1 VRSLLGDLLPSQQA
15 VIGIAR
21 NATLTEG
28 SRKGIPVMATMDSAM
43 QFSPCSSG
51 LRRSPA
57 ELESSRCSY
66 GYRMVTRKAPC
77 FGDAP
82 GGNRTRGLRL
92 ERPLSGRWH
101 RLSLRRSAYCHCL
114 GWSFG
119 WSSISGPPKG
129 PRCCPLAPE
138 VWLCTWPEEGG
149 PRLSASLRPGDP
161 LPRPTHHRCLWRG
174 QMQSV
179 GQERAG
185 SSRQKGECRNV
196 RVLSRGSQDR
206 QVGEE

>member
-1 VRSLLGDLLPSQQA
+1 MTARLWAICRIECTETYYQPIELPHVGLEWVCPCWPIVAPPTSTTHWSERDVAIDRLQRLNRPGNLGGLQHSR
-15 VIGIAR
+15 G
-21 NATLTEG
+21 G
-28 SRKGIPVMATMDSAM
+28 SIPVMATMDSAM

-138 VWLCTWPEEGG
+138 IWLCSWVEEGG
-149 PRLSASLRPGDP
+149 PRLS
-161 LPRPTHHRCLWRG
+161 
-174 QMQSV
+174 
-179 GQERAG
+179 
-185 SSRQKGECRNV
+185 
-196 RVLSRGSQDR
+196 
-206 QVGEE
+206 